1 MDASLESDKDPT
13 DYEKLEEITQESAE
27 SSETPATEPKSV
39 SGFSEEEQRMVNV
52 HAAAYAQ
59 AAQIVE
65 DRRIEREEK
74 LAAEALANQPAPVVI
89 EPYHQRYFFTRAIPL
104 VIPPILAFILIA
116 IVSFL
121 VQQALTR
128 AESPQV
134 TNALTV
140 EVVLMI
146 VCGWLVL
153 RQGALALF
161 STLYVDEKVFDPAE
175 PRILWLGLVGS
186 KSAFKVAE
194 ISITNYYE
202 SFWNFPPGWN
212 SWVLEMDTASQK
224 DEKIQILKNVKD
236 GDYIVAIVSPD
247 AKRSKK
253 SLFNRR

>member
-1 MDASLESDKDPT
+1 MDNSLDSDKDPT
-13 DYEKLEEITQESAE
+13 DYQRLEEITQEAAE
-27 SSETPATEPKSV
+27 SSETPETEPESV
-39 SGFSEEEQRMVNV
+39 SGFSEEEQRMIDI

-59 AAQIVE
+59 AAQIIE
-65 DRRIEREEK
+65 DKRIEREDK
-74 LAAEALANQPAPVVI
+74 LATEALANQPAPVVI

-104 VIPPILAFILIA
+104 VAPPILGFILIA

-121 VQQALTR
+121 VQQALIK
-128 AESPQV
+128 ADSPQ
-134 TNALTV
+134 TANALTV
-140 EVVLMI
+140 GVVLMI

-161 STLYVDEKVFDPAE
+161 STLYVDKEVFDPAE

-194 ISITNYYE
+194 ISVTNYYE
-202 SFWNFPPGWN
+202 SFWNFLPGWN

-224 DEKIQILKNVKD
+224 DEKIQIIKNVKD
-236 GDYIVAIVSPD
+236 GDYVVSIVSPH
-247 AKRSKK
+247 ATRTKK